1 MNAPVTPL
9 ALARH
14 YIAIL
19 HEELTPEAIAHAAS
33 LNTYET
39 DPNIDHMADLTDTN
53 EVLLIAW
60 QRLTGT
66 ELEFNPED
74 TENLSIL
81 NATLELAKK
90 ADFLTS
96 RLPTEQPRQ

>member
-1 MNAPVTPL
+1 MNAPITPL
-9 ALARH
+9 DLARH

-19 HEELTPEAIAHAAS
+19 HEELTAEDIAEAAAR
-33 LNTYET
+33 NTAET

-53 EVLLIAW
+53 EVLLMAW

-74 TENLSIL
+74 EENLTLL
-81 NATLELAKK
+81 NATLSLAKK

-96 RLPTEQPRQ
+96 RLPTE